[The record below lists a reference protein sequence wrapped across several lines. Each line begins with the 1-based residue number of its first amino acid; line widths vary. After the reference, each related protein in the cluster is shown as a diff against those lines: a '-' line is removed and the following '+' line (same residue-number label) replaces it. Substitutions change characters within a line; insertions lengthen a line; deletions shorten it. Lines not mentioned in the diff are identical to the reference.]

1 MKPRYRPGKAITG
14 GRAARAVHAKAKPLS
29 ASQMQHIKWDKPG
42 GGLAPKAGRGGRRA
56 RWNIDY
62 AQGVD
67 CDRVAMPW
75 REPESFTVDG
85 VRRWP
90 KKGT

>member
-14 GRAARAVHAKAKPLS
+14 GRAAREAIAKAKPLS
-29 ASQMQHIKWDKPG
+29 ASQMQHIKREKPG
-42 GGLAPKAGRGGRRA
+42 GSLAPKAGRGGRRA
-56 RWNIDY
+56 DWNIDY

-67 CDRVAMPW
+67 CDRASMPS
-75 REPESFTVDG
+75 REPESFTVEG

-90 KKGT
+90 KRGA